1 MSAASKADPTLH
13 TLAFLN
19 QKGGCGK
26 TTTVVH
32 LAGAL
37 AARGSRVLVVDL
49 DPQAHGT
56 LGLGCAVESDSVT
69 LADVLLD
76 GADVRTALREGPG
89 GVSLLPSD
97 GRLMEFEERSEG
109 SLRPERLLGAAL
121 SPLRASFD
129 HCLVDCPPR
138 TDGALAANALR
149 CADTVVLV
157 VETGAFGLQGALQA
171 VDILEERAEA
181 MDAAFELRVVATLFD
196 RRRALARDCL
206 IGTHARFGQAVFD
219 TVIREDPQLREAAAF
234 GQPVSLLAPEGD
246 AALDFA
252 ALAAEVAAIDPR
264 RLRTSVELLARS
276 AARSPADRTERA
288 HRADAAGASDSPRS
302 SLQG

>member
-1 MSAASKADPTLH
+1 MADPSMH

-56 LGLGCAVESDSVT
+56 LGLGCAVENGSVT

-76 GADVRTALREGPG
+76 GADVRSALREGPG
-89 GVSLLPSD
+89 GVSVLPSD

-121 SPLRASFD
+121 APLLGDFD
-129 HCLVDCPPR
+129 HCLADCPPR

-181 MDAAFELRVVATLFD
+181 MDAAFELRVVATLYD

-206 IGTHARFGQAVFD
+206 IGTHARFGEAVFD

-234 GQPVSLLAPEGD
+234 GQPVSMLSPAGD
-246 AALDFA
+246 AAMDFA
-252 ALAAEVAAIDPR
+252 ALAEEVAAIDPR
-264 RLRTSVELLARS
+264 RLRASVERMARS
-276 AARSPADRTERA
+276 AARPTAHGVHGVGRA
-288 HRADAAGASDSPRS
+288 HAAGALDPPRS
-302 SLQG
+302 SRNG